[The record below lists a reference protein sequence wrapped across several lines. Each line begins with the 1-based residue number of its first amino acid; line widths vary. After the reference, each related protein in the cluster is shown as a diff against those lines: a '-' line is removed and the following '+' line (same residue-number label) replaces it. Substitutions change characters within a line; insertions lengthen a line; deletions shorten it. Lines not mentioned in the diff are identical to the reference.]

1 MINPLIML
9 KDKSFK
15 FLLLLKNMRKNN
27 SMGFTLAELLIV
39 ITIILLLFPMV
50 ISNYN
55 AGEKQFS
62 LYRSAHNLAQDL
74 RDTQEMAMTGQLT
87 PLSFDQSFPKGGY
100 GLYFEDYK
108 NSYILFADCDGDGEY
123 DQEGIATTCSN
134 ATSTP
139 GDSFPEKLQDL
150 SLESGV
156 LISNITPQ
164 SPLVITFLPPT
175 PLITINPQ
183 PFDNQAVISLTF
195 SENTKTV
202 SINTVGLIDVD

>member
-1 MINPLIML
+1 
-9 KDKSFK
+9 
-15 FLLLLKNMRKNN
+15 MRKNN
-27 SMGFTLAELLIV
+27 NTGFTLAELLIV
-39 ITIILLLFPMV
+39 ITIILLFFPMV

-55 AGEKQFS
+55 TSEKQFS

-87 PLSFDQSFPKGGY
+87 PLSFDQSFPRGGY
-100 GLYFEDYK
+100 GLYFKDLK
-108 NSYILFADCDGDGEY
+108 NSYILFADCDGDNEY
-123 DQEGIATTCSN
+123 DSEGIAATCTD
-134 ATSTP
+134 ATVEDP
-139 GDSFPEKLQDL
+139 YPEKLQDL
-150 SLESGV
+150 SLEPGV
-156 LISNITPQ
+156 LISNIIPQ

-195 SENTKTV
+195 SRNTKTV

>member
-1 MINPLIML
+1 MINSLIML

-15 FLLLLKNMRKNN
+15 FLLLFKNMRKNN
-27 SMGFTLAELLIV
+27 SLGFTLAELLIV
-39 ITIILLLFPMV
+39 ITIILLFFPMV

-74 RDTQEMAMTGQLT
+74 RNTQEMAMIGQLT
-87 PLSFDQSFPKGGY
+87 PLSFDQSFPRGGY

-108 NSYILFADCDGDGEY
+108 NSYILFADCDGDNEY
-123 DQEGIATTCSN
+123 DSEGIAVTCTD
-134 ATSTP
+134 ATVEDP
-139 GDSFPEKLQDL
+139 YPEKLQDL
-150 SLESGV
+150 SLEPGV
-156 LISNITPQ
+156 LISNIIPQ
-164 SPLVITFLPPT
+164 SPLAITFLPPT

-195 SENTKTV
+195 SRNTKTV
-202 SINTVGLIDVD
+202 SINIVGLIDVD